1 MEWPNRSSKIYK
13 VPFLTKRVFI
23 TKPEYEITSLRDQL
37 ASSNI
42 DVSAH
47 SFLSF
52 QTTEAEPKKE
62 IDIIFFGS
70 TRSILFLKARIDL
83 SLAKDIA
90 CIGRKTAVILTQMGF
105 PPSFIGT
112 ESGDPAQVAK
122 EFKSWCDGRSVLFP
136 LSNRSL
142 KSISSIFPE
151 DQIDELTI
159 YNTHV
164 AGKKI
169 DAHDV
174 YVFTSPS
181 NVEGFLIENKLSVG
195 SIVIAWGK
203 ITKAALEANWIG
215 VSHCLLTS
223 TIEELT
229 TLLKSNL
236 IRK

>member
-1 MEWPNRSSKIYK
+1 MEWLSRLSKIYN

-42 DVSAH
+42 DLSAH

-90 CIGRKTAVILTQMGF
+90 CIGRKTAMVLTEMGF

-112 ESGDPAQVAK
+112 ESGNPAQVAQ

-142 KSISSIFPE
+142 KSISGVFPE

-159 YNTHV
+159 YNTDV

-169 DAHDV
+169 EACDV

-181 NVEGFLIENKLSVG
+181 NVEGFLIDNNLSDG
-195 SIVIAWGK
+195 SIVIAWGSS
-203 ITKAALEANWIG
+203 TKAALESKRIG

-223 TIEELT
+223 AFEELT
-229 TLLKSNL
+229 TLLKS
-236 IRK
+236 I